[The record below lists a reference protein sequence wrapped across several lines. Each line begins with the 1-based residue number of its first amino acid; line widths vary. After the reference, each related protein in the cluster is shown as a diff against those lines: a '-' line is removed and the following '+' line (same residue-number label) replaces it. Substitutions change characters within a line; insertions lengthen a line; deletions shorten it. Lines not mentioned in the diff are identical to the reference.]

1 MISRYIYKV
10 LLLYLIK
17 LITEFAQPAS
27 QDRQN
32 VLFLHIVSGSAYGYR
47 WRCAAAILR
56 MILPKVD
63 TLNRDK
69 YQQLSFKLG
78 LLSFW

>member
-27 QDRQN
+27 NNRQIIN
-32 VLFLHIVSGSAYGYR
+32 IVSGSAYSYPVIGG
-47 WRCAAAILR
+47 AVQ
-56 MILPKVD
+56 LP
-63 TLNRDK
+63 
-69 YQQLSFKLG
+69 YYA
-78 LLSFW
+78 

>member
-1 MISRYIYKV
+1 MV

-27 QDRQN
+27 NNRQIYN
-32 VLFLHIVSGSAYGYR
+32 KYCIGFGIQLSGYR